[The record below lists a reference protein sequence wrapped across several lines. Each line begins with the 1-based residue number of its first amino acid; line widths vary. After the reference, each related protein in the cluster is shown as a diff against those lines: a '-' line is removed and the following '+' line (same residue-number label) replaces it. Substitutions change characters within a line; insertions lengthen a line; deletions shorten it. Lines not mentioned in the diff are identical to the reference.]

1 MSQQNLK
8 SSEVIKRLLVNHVKP
23 YKSELL
29 IAIFFMIVV
38 AACAATVV
46 WLTKPAIDKILVAR
60 NTHML
65 VIIPLL
71 MLGVYVIKGIAEYY
85 QGYLIKYVGQKI
97 LTDMQIQMYEHL
109 LYADLAYVQSQS
121 SGRLISRFT
130 NDIILMRGAVSNMLV
145 GCAKYLLS
153 IVFLIIIMFSLE
165 PFLSMFVF
173 LAFPVAIYPVQ
184 KLGRRMRRVTGDAQ
198 EELSNYTA
206 RLDETFQSIK
216 IIKSFCAE
224 KIESVK
230 AKEITAKILAFY
242 KKSAM
247 LDSLTSPV
255 MEFLCGL
262 AIACVLWYGGFQV
275 ISGKMT
281 IGELFTFIAAFV
293 SAYRPFKSLVSLNVN
308 LQEGLAAANRIFNIL
323 DTKPLIQDN
332 ANAFKPDFGYPEILF
347 EKIALKFDEK
357 EAIKF
362 VDLKIE
368 KAKTYAIVGK
378 SGSGKT
384 SLANLLVR
392 LYDPTEGRVLINSQD
407 IRDISLTHLRNQIAM
422 VSQDTILVDAS
433 ISENIAYGNL
443 TATRY
448 DIINVAKHAD
458 ADEFISKLVDG
469 YDTVIGIGG
478 CTLSGGQKQRLAI
491 ARAFLKN
498 SPIMLFDEA
507 TSALDPE
514 SEQSIVHSFTKLRK
528 GKTTLIITH
537 RLASIR
543 DVDKI
548 IVMKNGAIEEQGTHE
563 ELISLKG
570 EYYKLYNKQ
579 LKEKAK
585 TV

>member
-1 MSQQNLK
+1 MLHQNLK

-23 YKSELL
+23 YKSEIL
-29 IAIFFMIVV
+29 IAIFFMVVV
-38 AACAATVV
+38 AACSAAVV

-60 NTHML
+60 NMQML

-109 LYADLAYVQSQS
+109 LYADLAYIQSQS

-145 GCAKYLLS
+145 GCAKYFLS
-153 IVFLIIIMFSLE
+153 VVFLIIIMFSLE

-173 LAFPVAIYPVQ
+173 LAFPIAIYPVQ
-184 KLGRRMRRVTGDAQ
+184 KLGRRMRKVTGDAQ

-206 RLDETFQSIK
+206 RLDETFHSIK

-224 KIESVK
+224 KLESIR
-230 AKEITAKILAFY
+230 AKEITAKILSFY

-275 ISGKMT
+275 ISGDMT

-332 ANAFKPDFGYPEILF
+332 ANALKPDFGYPEILF
-347 EKIALKFDEK
+347 EKVALKFGEK

-392 LYDPTEGRVLINSQD
+392 FYDPTEGRVLINSQD

-433 ISENIAYGNL
+433 IAENIAYGNL

-548 IVMKNGAIEEQGTHE
+548 IVMKNGEIEEQGTHE